1 MNKSVMEN
9 PAYKKALEE
18 VEKAIEP
25 LPSGEALS
33 LLTSALATHITNSC
47 FDSDMDW
54 AKVKQVTE
62 SVCKVLTLAIT
73 NAEKVYNALKS
84 VQKSNTS
91 SK

>member
-1 MNKSVMEN
+1 MNKSVMDN
-9 PAYKKALEE
+9 PAYRKALME
-18 VEKAIEP
+18 VEKTIKP

-54 AKVKQVTE
+54 AKVYQVTE

-73 NAEKVYNALKS
+73 NTENTYNALKL
-84 VQKSNTS
+84 VKDYNFS

>member
-1 MNKSVMEN
+1 MEN

-73 NAEKVYNALKS
+73 NAEKVYKTYNVIPLTGES
-84 VQKSNTS
+84 RR
-91 SK
+91 

>member
-1 MNKSVMEN
+1 MNKSVMDN

-47 FDSDMDW
+47 
-54 AKVKQVTE
+54 
-62 SVCKVLTLAIT
+62 
-73 NAEKVYNALKS
+73 
-84 VQKSNTS
+84 
-91 SK
+91 